1 MRPASVLTALFVL
14 ASLYLLVFE
23 REALVAIAAG
33 APADESAAEEADETA
48 SGDEAGERVPV
59 IALRSEEAEVERTIL
74 VRGRTEAARQVEIR
88 AETGGKVIGVP
99 PRKGSDVEEGE
110 VLCSLDP
117 GTRETALSEAMARL
131 EEARSR
137 LPEAEARLNEATL
150 NLNAARRLFEQGHT
164 SKTGVAAAEASA
176 ETELSGLEAARAAV
190 SAANSGVAS
199 AEKEIERL
207 SIRAPFSGLLETDAA
222 ETGSLL
228 QPGDL
233 CATIIQLDPIRLVG
247 FLPEIDL
254 GMVEPGAPAGAR
266 LVTGREVRGKVT
278 FVSRSADP
286 LTRTFR
292 VEITAPNGDLG
303 ISDGQT
309 AEILIRAAGSRAHLI
324 PQSALTLDDDGRLG
338 VRTIAGDRTA
348 KFAEIS
354 VLRDAVDGVW
364 VAGLPPQTDI
374 IVVGQEFVADGVPVD
389 ATFREVP
396 R

>member
-23 REALVAIAAG
+23 REALVAIASG
-33 APADESAAEEADETA
+33 DSADESAPEETDSDDETA
-48 SGDEAGERVPV
+48 ERVSV
-59 IALRSEEAEVERTIL
+59 VAIRSEEVDVERTIL
-74 VRGRTEAARQVEIR
+74 VRGRTEAARQVELR
-88 AETGGKVIGVP
+88 AETGGKVIGDP
-99 PRKGSDVEEGE
+99 PRKGSQVEEGDL
-110 VLCSLDP
+110 LCALDP
-117 GTRETALSEAMARL
+117 GTRETALSEALARL

-137 LPEAEARLNEATL
+137 LPEAEARLNEAAI
-150 NLNAARRLFEQGHT
+150 NLNAAQKLFEQGHST
-164 SKTGVAAAEASA
+164 KTGVAAAEAAA
-176 ETELSGLEAARAAV
+176 ETALSGLEAARAAV
-190 SAANSGVAS
+190 STANSGVAS

-228 QPGDL
+228 QPGEL

-254 GMVEPGAPAGAR
+254 GMVGPGAPAGAR
-266 LVTGREVRGKVT
+266 LVTGREVRGEVT

-286 LTRTFR
+286 QTRTFR

-338 VRTIAGDRTA
+338 IRSIDGDGTA
-348 KFAEIS
+348 KFAEVS

-364 VAGLPPQTDI
+364 VAGLPPIAEI

>member
-1 MRPASVLTALFVL
+1 MRSASVLTALFVL

-23 REALVAIAAG
+23 REALVAIASG
-33 APADESAAEEADETA
+33 ESADESAAEEADSDDETA
-48 SGDEAGERVPV
+48 ERVPV
-59 IALRSEEAEVERTIL
+59 VAIRSEEVDVERTIL
-74 VRGRTEAARQVEIR
+74 VRGRTEAARQVELR
-88 AETGGKVIGVP
+88 AETGGKVIGDP
-99 PRKGSDVEEGE
+99 PRKGSQVEEGDL
-110 VLCSLDP
+110 LCALDP
-117 GTRETALSEAMARL
+117 GTRETALSEALARL

-137 LPEAEARLNEATL
+137 LPEAEARLNEAAI
-150 NLNAARRLFEQGHT
+150 NLNAAQKLFEQGHST
-164 SKTGVAAAEASA
+164 KTGVAAAEAAA
-176 ETELSGLEAARAAV
+176 ETALSGLEAARAAV
-190 SAANSGVAS
+190 STANSGVAS

-254 GMVEPGAPAGAR
+254 GMVGLGAPAGAR
-266 LVTGREVRGKVT
+266 LVTGREVRGEVT

-286 LTRTFR
+286 QTRTFR

-338 VRTIAGDRTA
+338 IRSIDGDGTA
-348 KFAEIS
+348 KFAEVS

-364 VAGLPPQTDI
+364 VAGLPPKAEI
-374 IVVGQEFVADGVPVD
+374 IVVGQEFVADGVRVD

>member
-1 MRPASVLTALFVL
+1 MRSAPVLTALFVL

-33 APADESAAEEADETA
+33 EPADESAVEEPA
-48 SGDEAGERVPV
+48 SGVEAGERVSV
-59 IALRSEEAEVERTIL
+59 IALRSEETEVERTIL

-88 AETGGKVIGVP
+88 AETGGKVIGAP

-110 VLCSLDP
+110 LLCSLDP

-266 LVTGREVRGKVT
+266 LVTGREVRGEVT

-324 PQSALTLDDDGRLG
+324 PQSALTLDDEGRLG
-338 VRTIAGDRTA
+338 VRTIGGDHTA
-348 KFAEIS
+348 KFAEVS

-364 VAGLPPQTDI
+364 VGGLPPKTDI
-374 IVVGQEFVADGVPVD
+374 IVVGQEFVADGVLVD